1 MKNMKK
7 GTAPYIQSHFYRLL
21 VRMLYRTAIFMNEN
35 TVFVKKYRESEILPV
50 NESEIWR
57 YAGYLGK
64 QTEIN
69 GELKKAFEEVKK
81 EIQDIF
87 TYKICYRRMNLLWEK
102 GEPVLPFPSKSKSLA
117 RLLANCNEII
127 LFSATIGLETDR
139 YIAKQQRISPVKAL
153 IANAYG
159 AERIE
164 NLCDTFCAD
173 IKNTVA
179 KENLFITRR
188 FSPGYGDFPLEAQ
201 SEIFNLL
208 DCSRQIGVS
217 LNDSLLMSPSK
228 SVTALMGLKN
238 EKCENKALK
247 CGECSNKDCEFRKQ
261 ENE

>member
-1 MKNMKK
+1 M
-7 GTAPYIQSHFYRLL
+7 
-21 VRMLYRTAIFMNEN
+21 AIFMNEN
-35 TVFVKKYRESEILPV
+35 TVFIKKYRESEILPV
-50 NESEIWR
+50 NENEIWR
-57 YAGYLGK
+57 YAGYLGS
-64 QTEIN
+64 QTDID
-69 GELKKAFEEVKK
+69 GELKKTFEEVKK
-81 EIQDIF
+81 EIQGIF
-87 TYKICYRRMNLLWEK
+87 TYKVCYRRMELLRQN
-102 GEPVLPFPSKSKSLA
+102 GEPVLPFSSKSKALT
-117 RLLANCNEII
+117 RLLRNCGEII
-127 LFSATIGLETDR
+127 LFSATVGLETDR

-228 SVTALMGLKN
+228 SVTAIMGLKN
-238 EKCENKALK
+238 ENCESAHTNKCE
-247 CGECSNKDCEFRKQ
+247 ECLNKDCEFRKQ